1 MKILYV
7 AILALWGS
15 LSSAKSDSPITGKY
29 ANLDAVAGSI
39 VSLNVEFDMY
49 KVREGSNR
57 RPSYY
62 YVIMPAPEPG
72 IGGRFITYLGRMPS
86 GTRLEVVSVNSR
98 VKLGEVDYWL
108 KLADSFDREIK
119 GNVNRKIEP
128 MAEPIEQQSFKLYSI
143 ASNVGL
149 YEKGKRYS
157 NGAPKLSETWFSLV
171 KLNE

>member
-7 AILALWGS
+7 AILTLLGN
-15 LSSAKSDSPITGKY
+15 LSSAKPDSPINGKY
-29 ANLDAVAGSI
+29 ANLDAIVGSI

-49 KVREGSNR
+49 RVREGSSR

-62 YVIMPAPEPG
+62 YIIMPAPEPG

-86 GTRLEVVSVNSR
+86 GTHLEIVSVNGRGRSAK
-98 VKLGEVDYWL
+98 VEYCL
-108 KLADSFDREIK
+108 KSVEGFDKEIK
-119 GNVNRKIEP
+119 GNVNRKIESI
-128 MAEPIEQQSFKLYSI
+128 AEPIDQQSFELYSI
-143 ASNVGL
+143 ASNVGI

-157 NGAPKLSETWFSLV
+157 NGAPKLNETWFSLV